1 MWTEHLIKKKKNY
14 RWVGMGKQMCYVAG
28 QVISDCLKKWGKKIL
43 KCVTLFL
50 FLPSCLPFVSNNTAI
65 PWACCII
72 LLCRLWGSPGGL
84 VMCVLAFCSLL
95 LLLFENYWYREWVI
109 ISSPQPLLCEKKPV
123 KMNIWQRNCPD
134 LRRKF
139 PGFMISFFCSSIN
152 WRLAEE
158 ESLLHSY
165 LEARGGMGWGVAGVA
180 A

>member
-1 MWTEHLIKKKKNY
+1 MRANLYFFKTTKFLVIHY
-14 RWVGMGKQMCYVAG
+14 AG
-28 QVISDCLKKWGKKIL
+28 IWDTPNSCLCEFQPLPKSDCLKKWGKKIL

-72 LLCRLWGSPGGL
+72 LSCRLWGSPGGL

-165 LEARGGMGWGVAGVA
+165 LEARGGMG
-180 A
+180 

>member
-1 MWTEHLIKKKKNY
+1 MGGDGKANVLCSWPSNIWLSQKVGKKN
-14 RWVGMGKQMCYVAG
+14 
-28 QVISDCLKKWGKKIL
+28 L

-50 FLPSCLPFVSNNTAI
+50 FLPSCLPVASNNAAI
-65 PWACCII
+65 PSACCITVV
-72 LLCRLWGSPGGL
+72 LFVGSPGGL
-84 VMCVLAFCSLL
+84 VMCALASCSLL
-95 LLLFENYWYREWVI
+95 LLLFENYWYREWVV
-109 ISSPQPLLCEKKPV
+109 ISLLLPPSPRPTIALWKKPV

-165 LEARGGMGWGVAGVA
+165 LEAKGGMGWGVAGVA